1 MPLTSSQLALLVEV
15 HQTGSLARAALNLGV
30 TPPAVSQQLARLER
44 EVGVCLVKRGAR
56 GARLT
61 PLGEQLAGHGQRVI
75 AELQHADD
83 LAAEFVGAHLKR
95 LRIGGPPSISK
106 ELIPPVLASLRYR
119 HPEAELSVVDVMSDA
134 GIELVG
140 GRTLDLAVS
149 ADYGTLGRDDDRVV
163 IKHVLSDPMMV
174 VLPDDHSLAGVRKRV
189 IDLADLAEA
198 SWVSGPP
205 GRPSRLQLDDAA
217 AEAGFVPTVPFQ
229 TESYDVAQAL
239 SEAGVA
245 ISLIPRLAFNVLGTT
260 RARRLSNG
268 LAREIV
274 AVLPTSTDHVP
285 LAAEFLRGLE
295 QVSAGYSK
303 RR

>member
-1 MPLTSSQLALLVEV
+1 
-15 HQTGSLARAALNLGV
+15 
-30 TPPAVSQQLARLER
+30 
-44 EVGVCLVKRGAR
+44 
-56 GARLT
+56 
-61 PLGEQLAGHGQRVI
+61 
-75 AELQHADD
+75 
-83 LAAEFVGAHLKR
+83 
-95 LRIGGPPSISK
+95 
-106 ELIPPVLASLRYR
+106 
-119 HPEAELSVVDVMSDA
+119 
-134 GIELVG
+134 
-140 GRTLDLAVS
+140 
-149 ADYGTLGRDDDRVV
+149 
-163 IKHVLSDPMMV
+163 
-174 VLPDDHSLAGVRKRV
+174 DDHSLAGVRKRV